1 MREAQAKVT
10 LNQEV
15 ANDTF
20 LMSLECKLP
29 SSIPGQFVMVEIN
42 RSHDPFLRRP
52 LAILHHENDSLEL
65 LYKIKG
71 AGTRELS
78 RKERGD
84 ILSVLGPLGNGFSVP
99 EKEDTILYIA
109 GGTGLPPI
117 LALAERIRRGHL
129 IVGARS
135 RSDIPLLQRMEGIP
149 GIDTA
154 VTTEDGSSGRKGIA
168 TDVLGELSTKVSGP
182 CAVYACGPSGM
193 LKAVSEFA
201 GRVGVKCEVSLEEH
215 MACGFGVCSACIVK
229 TKDGNKRV
237 CADGPVFDADLIEW
251 GS

>member
-1 MREAQAKVT
+1 
-10 LNQEV
+10 
-15 ANDTF
+15 
-20 LMSLECKLP
+20 
-29 SSIPGQFVMVEIN
+29 
-42 RSHDPFLRRP
+42 
-52 LAILHHENDSLEL
+52 
-65 LYKIKG
+65 
-71 AGTRELS
+71 
-78 RKERGD
+78 
-84 ILSVLGPLGNGFSVP
+84 
-99 EKEDTILYIA
+99 
-109 GGTGLPPI
+109 
-117 LALAERIRRGHL
+117 
-129 IVGARS
+129 
-135 RSDIPLLQRMEGIP
+135 MEGIP

-154 VTTEDGSSGRKGIA
+154 MTTEDGSSGRKGIA

-201 GRVGVKCEVSLEEH
+201 GRVGAKCEVSLEEH